1 MPQPEKCQCR
11 LLAGMP
17 QLDRSYWLIGVFIL
31 SEEATEIIS
40 AGNPTATAF
49 ILTSSFWFAVATT
62 FGLIGAGYLI
72 APDFLANIEYIHFG
86 RIRPMHINA
95 VLFGFVTPGLLAVAF
110 YYFPKLL
117 RTELYSHKLGVF
129 SAVFWNIMVAAGV
142 IGISLGYTQGREYAE
157 LPWAVDI
164 MVVICFVMVV
174 INILM
179 TIRQRKERILFV
191 SIWYVTAAVV
201 LTSITY
207 CLGNVIWKPDTGALQ
222 GIPDAILLWFYGHNI
237 FGLLLSPM
245 GLAVAYYVLP
255 IATRSPLY
263 SHTLS
268 LLGFWSLIIVYT
280 HIGTHHLLQ
289 VPVPTWLKTI
299 SIVDSI
305 AMVIPVMIV
314 LINLWYTVKGKLGD
328 IHADIGAKFVFTGT
342 IMYFFVN
349 IQGSMMA
356 LPHVQ
361 RITHFNNWVVGHA
374 HLGVLGFAGVTALGG
389 LYFIIPRI
397 TGKPLYSRFLADVQY
412 WFVLIGMTGF
422 AVVLTTVGLIQGNAW
437 YNGETLYRTLPEIQ
451 PYYILRASLGLLI
464 VIGAYIG
471 LYNIVRSLYF
481 NRGAST

>member
-1 MPQPEKCQCR
+1 M
-11 LLAGMP
+11 
-17 QLDRSYWLIGVFIL
+17 
-31 SEEATEIIS
+31 SEEQLKMYLPR
-40 AGNPTATAF
+40 NPTAKAF
-49 ILTSSFWFAVATT
+49 TLTSALWFAGATT
-62 FGLIGAGYLI
+62 LGMIAAGYLI

-86 RIRPMHINA
+86 RVRPMHINA
-95 VLFGFVTPGLLAVAF
+95 VLFGFVTPGLLAAAF

-117 RTELYSHKLGVF
+117 RTELFSHKLGVF
-129 SAVFWNIMVAAGV
+129 SAIFWNITVATGL
-142 IGISLGYTQGREYAE
+142 IGIALGYTQGREYAE
-157 LPWAVDI
+157 LAWPVDI
-164 MVVICFVMVV
+164 MVVISFAMVV
-174 INILM
+174 FNILM
-179 TIRQRKERILFV
+179 TIRQRKESILFV
-191 SIWYVTAAVV
+191 AIWYTTAAMV

-207 CLGNVIWKPDTGALQ
+207 CLGNVIWKPDTGALT

-237 FGLLLSPM
+237 FGLLLTPM
-245 GLAVAYYVLP
+245 ALGIAYYALP

-268 LLGFWSLIIVYT
+268 LIGFWSLIIVYT

-299 SIVDSI
+299 SIVDSV

-328 IHADIGAKFVFTGT
+328 IHADIGAKFIFTGT
-342 IMYFFVN
+342 IFYFFVN

-374 HLGVLGFAGVTALGG
+374 HIGVLGFAGVTALGG
-389 LYFIIPRI
+389 LYFILPRI

-412 WFVLIGMTGF
+412 WLVLIGVTGF

-451 PYYILRASLGLLI
+451 PYYILRASLGTFI
-464 VIGAYIG
+464 MIGAYLG
-471 LYNIVRSLYF
+471 LYNVVRSLYF
-481 NRGAST
+481 NRGATT

>member
-1 MPQPEKCQCR
+1 MP
-11 LLAGMP
+11 
-17 QLDRSYWLIGVFIL
+17 
-31 SEEATEIIS
+31 EEATETVS
-40 AGNPTATAF
+40 AGNPTAKAF
-49 ILTSSFWFAVATT
+49 TLTSALWFAGATT
-62 FGLIGAGYLI
+62 LGMIAAGYLI

-86 RIRPMHINA
+86 RVRPMHINA
-95 VLFGFVTPGLLAVAF
+95 VLFGFVTPGLLAAAF

-117 RTELYSHKLGVF
+117 RTELFSHKLGVF
-129 SAVFWNIMVAAGV
+129 SAIFWNITVATGL
-142 IGISLGYTQGREYAE
+142 IGIALGYTQGREYAE
-157 LPWAVDI
+157 LAWPVDI
-164 MVVICFVMVV
+164 MVVISFAMVAF
-174 INILM
+174 NILM
-179 TIRQRKERILFV
+179 TIRQRKESILFV
-191 SIWYVTAAVV
+191 AIWYTTAAMV

-207 CLGNVIWKPDTGALQ
+207 CLGNVIWKPDTGALT

-237 FGLLLSPM
+237 FGLLLTPM
-245 GLAVAYYVLP
+245 ALGIAYYALP

-268 LLGFWSLIIVYT
+268 LIGFWSLIIVYT

-299 SIVDSI
+299 SIVDSV

-328 IHADIGAKFVFTGT
+328 IHADIGAKFIFTGT
-342 IMYFFVN
+342 IFYFFVN

-374 HLGVLGFAGVTALGG
+374 HIGVLGFAGVTALGG
-389 LYFIIPRI
+389 LYFILPRI

-412 WFVLIGMTGF
+412 WLVLIGVTGF

-451 PYYILRASLGLLI
+451 PYYILRASLGTFI
-464 VIGAYIG
+464 MIGAYLG
-471 LYNIVRSLYF
+471 LYNVVRSLYF
-481 NRGAST
+481 NRGATT

>member
-1 MPQPEKCQCR
+1 M
-11 LLAGMP
+11 
-17 QLDRSYWLIGVFIL
+17 
-31 SEEATEIIS
+31 SEEATENVS
-40 AGNPTATAF
+40 TDNLTAKAF
-49 ILTSSFWFAVATT
+49 TLTSAIWFAAATT
-62 FGLIGAGYLI
+62 LGMIAAGYLI
-72 APDFLANIEYIHFG
+72 APDFLANVEYVHFG
-86 RIRPMHINA
+86 RARPMHINA
-95 VLFGFVTPGLLAVAF
+95 VLFGFVTPGLLAAAF

-117 RTELYSHKLGVF
+117 RTELYSQKLGVF
-129 SAVFWNIMVAAGV
+129 SAIFWNITVAAGI
-142 IGISLGYTQGREYAE
+142 IGIALGYTQGREYAE
-157 LPWAVDI
+157 LAWPVDI
-164 MVVICFVMVV
+164 MVVISFSLVV

-179 TIRQRKERILFV
+179 TVRQRKESILFV
-191 SIWYVTAAVV
+191 SIWYTTAAVV

-207 CLGNVIWKPDTGALQ
+207 CLGNVIWKPDTGALA

-237 FGLLLSPM
+237 FGLLLTPM
-245 GLAVAYYVLP
+245 GLGIAYYALP

-268 LLGFWSLIIVYT
+268 LIGFWSLIIVYT

-328 IHADIGAKFVFTGT
+328 IHADIGAKFIFTGT
-342 IMYFFVN
+342 IFYFFVN

-374 HLGVLGFAGVTALGG
+374 HIGVLGFAGVTALGG
-389 LYFIIPRI
+389 MYFILPRI
-397 TGKPLYSRFLADVQY
+397 TGKQLYSRFLADVQY
-412 WFVLIGMTGF
+412 WLVLIGITGF

-451 PYYILRASLGLLI
+451 PYYILRASLGSFI
-464 VIGAYIG
+464 MVGAYIG
-471 LYNIVRSLYF
+471 LYNVVRSLFF